1 MKTKQLKALSLAM
14 VCVVAMQANARGQNV
29 PGPNAQGNNGNTE
42 ANLNGCR
49 KTHCVLVK
57 LANQR
62 GGVGT
67 LELYTK
73 NDQGQYQM
81 ALGPCSASGG
91 VNPHND
97 GQPALKTPAGVHG
110 VIETDDRL
118 MYNGRYINMMNPT
131 YFYDPDLLNVRTSNR
146 VAIHSGHIDGENSH
160 GCVRTTAT
168 CAQKVRQ
175 AADNSG
181 LDMQVK
187 VVYF

>member
-1 MKTKQLKALSLAM
+1 MEKVSMKSNVLAYALGCFLAAQ
-14 VCVVAMQANARGQNV
+14 VSAHGQNV
-29 PGPNAQGNNGNTE
+29 PGPGNNGNSE

-57 LANQR
+57 LPNER
-62 GGVGT
+62 GAVGS

-73 NDQGQYQM
+73 NENGQYQKV
-81 ALGPCSASGG
+81 LGPCSASGG
-91 VNPHND
+91 VSPHDD
-97 GQPALKTPAGVHG
+97 GAPSLKTPAGVHG
-110 VIETDDRL
+110 VLDTADQL
-118 MYNGRYINMMNPT
+118 LYNGHYVNMYNAT
-131 YFYDPDLLNVRTSNR
+131 YFHDPDLLNIRTSNR
-146 VAIHSGHIDGENSH
+146 MAIHSGHIDGQNSH

-187 VVYF
+187 IAYY